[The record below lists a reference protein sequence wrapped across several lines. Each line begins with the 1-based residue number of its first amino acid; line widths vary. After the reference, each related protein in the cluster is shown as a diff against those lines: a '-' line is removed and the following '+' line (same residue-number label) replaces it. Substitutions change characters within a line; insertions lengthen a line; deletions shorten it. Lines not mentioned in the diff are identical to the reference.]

1 MSNNQIIVP
10 KILVD
15 RMPKADLK
23 ESYPSVF
30 ELMEKSELGKLST
43 KAKNVQFCGLI
54 CAPLDEGIN
63 SAVFLPRKA
72 LTSAATD
79 LVTAKMTM
87 QVIAK
92 YLRNKKRIGKNGQ
105 EDLGSSWLSTIKS
118 IADDYTEYGIYSDRQ
133 RTRGHNNGKANWA
146 RTVVRET
153 PFIGNTGNIVYTNV
167 LTSRARDNLNNL
179 LTQTQVVVL
188 KEIATQHGWWLPN
201 LSQNTSQFQGLQTE
215 RISPS
220 LRLLK
225 LEALLPKLF
234 SNRAIRLT
242 NYLMKYFER
251 TSHKG
256 KSTLLSG
263 VDDFHTVWEAMLCD
277 VLEDTEDDWNS
288 KLPKPVFYKGLD
300 PERDEDKQMQMDIV
314 IRQGTNLIIADAK
327 YYDATTT
334 ENSPGMPDISKQLM
348 YELALRDMRAATDA
362 ATLAS
367 EDSLPHNLS
376 SCFIFP
382 ASSPN
387 TDGQF
392 TAIKMGYKDD
402 RLQSKLPS
410 INCYYMPIIEVMQ
423 AYLNNTKMSLPNA
436 YKS

>member
-1 MSNNQIIVP
+1 MANTNTVAP
-10 KILVD
+10 EILVD
-15 RMPKADLK
+15 RMPEADLEK
-23 ESYPSVF
+23 SHPSIFKV
-30 ELMEKSELGKLST
+30 MQDSELGKLST
-43 KAKNVQFCGLI
+43 TEGVIQFCGLV
-54 CAPLDEGIN
+54 CAPVNEGIT
-63 SAVFLPRKA
+63 SAIFLPLQA
-72 LTSAATD
+72 LGSKD
-79 LVTAKMTM
+79 DNLDTAKITM

-92 YLRNKKRIGKNGQ
+92 YSQNKKRHGKNGQ
-105 EDLGSSWLSTIKS
+105 EGSRGSWLSTIKS

-133 RTRGHNNGKANWA
+133 RTRGRNNGKANWA

-153 PFIGNTGNIVYTNV
+153 PLIGDKGNIVYTNV
-167 LTSRARDNLNNL
+167 LTSRAQDNQDNL
-179 LTQTQVVVL
+179 LTRTQVIVL
-188 KEIATQHGWWLPN
+188 REIAAQHGWWLPT
-201 LSQNTSQFQGLQTE
+201 LPQNMSQFQGFQTE
-215 RISPS
+215 RISNR
-220 LRLLK
+220 LQLLK
-225 LEALLPKLF
+225 LKALLPNLF

-263 VDDFHTVWEAMLCD
+263 VDDFHTVWEAMLRD

-314 IRQGTNLIIADAK
+314 IRQGANLIIADAK